1 MLFHKDRKNINFAS
15 VAMFFILVGIAIFTY
30 GIVAWIFNVYN
41 QQTLVAFPS
50 VKIIGGAIIIL
61 LAYIQLE
68 IEDIRK
74 NKQ

>member
-1 MLFHKDRKNINFAS
+1 MFFYKDRKNINFAP
-15 VAMFFILVGIAIFTY
+15 VAMFFILVGIGIFTY

-41 QQTLVAFPS
+41 EQTLIAFPS
-50 VKIIGGAIIIL
+50 VKIIGGAVIIL

-74 NKQ
+74 NK